1 MTRRHFELFK
11 MLPLKNKKEKQND
24 LKNNLKSESELEK
37 WEDEQLE
44 IFSDIILFILSKSNL
59 KINKDEK

>member
-1 MTRRHFELFK
+1 
-11 MLPLKNKKEKQND
+11 MLPLKNKEEKQND
-24 LKNNLKSESELEK
+24 LENNLKLESELEK

-44 IFSDIILFILSKSNL
+44 ILSDIILSILSKSNL